1 MNMQLTFSLADI
13 GWLVI
18 WALVSVILIYLVLIL
33 SRLYASLKIVN
44 KLVAENRDNI
54 DKILDEVPGISKSV
68 NEITDEIAHGTQAFR
83 GTVDNIAS
91 SSESVTG
98 AINENNTI
106 VDSIS
111 SFLHGATM
119 VKSAYNKFAGNDK
132 SAKEPILND
141 DDN

>member
-1 MNMQLTFSLADI
+1 MNVQLTFTLADI
-13 GWLVI
+13 GWLVV
-18 WALVSVILIYLVLIL
+18 WFLVSAALIYLVLIL

-68 NEITDEIAHGTQAFR
+68 NEITEEIAHGTKSFR

-91 SSESVTG
+91 TSESVTG

-111 SFLHGATM
+111 SFLHAATM
-119 VKSAYNKFAGNDK
+119 LKSAYDKFAGNDK
-132 SAKEPILND
+132 EEKSTILNED
-141 DDN
+141 D

>member
-1 MNMQLTFSLADI
+1 MNVQLTFTLADI
-13 GWLVI
+13 GWLVV
-18 WALVSVILIYLVLIL
+18 WFLVSAALIYLVLIL

-68 NEITDEIAHGTQAFR
+68 NEITEEIAHGTKSFR

-91 SSESVTG
+91 TSESVTG

-111 SFLHGATM
+111 SFLHAATM
-119 VKSAYNKFAGNDK
+119 LKSAYGKFAGNDK
-132 SAKEPILND
+132 EEKSTILNED
-141 DDN
+141 D